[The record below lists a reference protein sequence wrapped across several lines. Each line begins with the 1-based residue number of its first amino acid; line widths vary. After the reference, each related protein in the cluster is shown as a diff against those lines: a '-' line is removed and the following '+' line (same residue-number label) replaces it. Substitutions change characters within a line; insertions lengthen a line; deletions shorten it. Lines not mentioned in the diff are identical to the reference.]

1 MKVLE
6 AVNQDII
13 CACVQKQALDLKK
26 VCIFA
31 MHIHCVG
38 TGPLVVY
45 RHRGIEGCPILF
57 YLLEHIFLFDIEIY
71 LTGVFSS
78 RLSHFLKNSSLG
90 FGNSN
95 ITASPPCFVS
105 APYTSCGKHGQRKDS
120 FYHSC
125 DTFSWFYDT
134 AVAIYI
140 ILM

>member
-1 MKVLE
+1 
-6 AVNQDII
+6 
-13 CACVQKQALDLKK
+13 
-26 VCIFA
+26 

-78 RLSHFLKNSSLG
+78 RLSHFLKNSSFG

-95 ITASPPCFVS
+95 ITASLPCFVS

-125 DTFSWFYDT
+125 DTFSCFYDT